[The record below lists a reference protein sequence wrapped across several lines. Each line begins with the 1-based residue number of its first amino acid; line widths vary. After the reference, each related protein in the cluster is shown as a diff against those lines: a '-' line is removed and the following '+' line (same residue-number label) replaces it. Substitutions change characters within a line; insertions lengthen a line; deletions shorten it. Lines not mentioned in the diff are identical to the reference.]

1 MVASTASS
9 VFAEYCF
16 EANGSFGA
24 GGSLNKPIQ
33 FGKEVKI
40 SGLEFK
46 NNQMA
51 LGQLYSPEIET
62 FAYGK
67 SEGKCSAE
75 YVLSNP
81 WFFKSVLGTPV
92 PTNAAGL
99 YTYTWSS
106 TPTSSNYMRN
116 IHSMALRLGFDIES
130 DYKRTALGVV
140 CPSINLKMALN
151 ETIKVS
157 QELIWGSETVNQTMG
172 ASQGVEMTG
181 GSTPYTFVHAAIT
194 SPLTGSTLATV
205 QSFDLNINSNAEL
218 IYQMGQSGS
227 ADAYRKILEMTGKIS
242 LVLKNSAFLESV
254 YGRAGTSNDLV
265 VTISNGGSGTA
276 LRSIVMTFTGCSFS
290 GHTTNGVEPGEL
302 LLEDVDFQC
311 KHVDVV
317 AKNANT
323 SFPA

>member
-16 EANGSFGA
+16 EANNGFGA

-151 ETIKVS
+151 ETVKVS

-218 IYQMGQSGS
+218 IYQM
-227 ADAYRKILEMTGKIS
+227 AGKIS

-290 GHTTNGVEPGEL
+290 GHSTNGVEPGEL

-311 KHVDVV
+311 KHVSRKLYIDIIL
-317 AKNANT
+317 
-323 SFPA
+323 

>member
-16 EANGSFGA
+16 EADNGFGA
-24 GGSLNKPIQ
+24 GGSLNKPIE

-92 PTNAAGL
+92 KTNAGAL
-99 YTYTWSS
+99 YSYTWSS
-106 TPTSSNYMRN
+106 TPSATNYMRN
-116 IHSMALRLGFDIES
+116 IHSMALRLGFDIDA

-140 CPSINLKMALN
+140 CPSISLKMALN

-172 ASQGVEMTG
+172 ASQGTPLPG
-181 GSTPYTFVHAAIT
+181 AIPYTFVHAAIT

-218 IYQMGQSGS
+218 IYQMGQTGS
-227 ADAYRKILEMTGKIS
+227 VDAYRKILEMTGKIS

-254 YGRAGTSNDLV
+254 YGRAGTSNNLV
-265 VTISNGGSGTA
+265 VTISNGGSGNA

-290 GHTTNGVEPGEL
+290 GHNTNGIEPGEL

-317 AKNANT
+317 AKNEMT
-323 SFPA
+323 SFPS